1 MGHFSDF
8 AVRMAEILDFF
19 VMYDENK
26 ARAMK
31 LLLDL
36 VSNLAAHRTKLE
48 VMHKEK
54 ITLLIITMLET
65 IESNA

>member
-1 MGHFSDF
+1 MGNLSMTKQCSEELIMGHFSEL

-36 VSNLAAHRTKLE
+36 VSNLAAHRTKL
-48 VMHKEK
+48 
-54 ITLLIITMLET
+54 
-65 IESNA
+65 

>member
-1 MGHFSDF
+1 MSKQCSEELIMGHFSEL

-36 VSNLAAHRTKLE
+36 VSNLAAHRTKL
-48 VMHKEK
+48 
-54 ITLLIITMLET
+54 
-65 IESNA
+65 

>member
-1 MGHFSDF
+1 MGHFSEL

-36 VSNLAAHRTKLE
+36 VSNLAAHRTKL
-48 VMHKEK
+48 
-54 ITLLIITMLET
+54 
-65 IESNA
+65 